1 MPTWTEATL
10 RAASPWQAFK
20 QARHFLDS
28 GAANLTKLTDSAA
41 LGTVREGKHLHR
53 GSLTALGPNIFEAR
67 CSCPENRST
76 GKLCAHTIA
85 LGLLALQP
93 RTEAAVPAP
102 AAPLPPAPGPAWK
115 VVLPPNWVESLRRGR
130 LAASLSHAPPT
141 SARDEALNLWLSA
154 AGADPRKSP
163 QHLQLADAQL
173 DGFLATLS
181 GHPRLVCGRESN
193 PLEVSSGAQIQLEN
207 CQRVGDSVVL
217 SPSSGDKGTTIGLG
231 PVGRWLLTDG
241 APAVLARVQIPESQP
256 LKGLVQ
262 ALAEG
267 NPANLPVDTF
277 LRHLDPLQTALRFPP
292 DCWAESLHFVAA
304 SCDFDLRLD
313 GTLDHLK
320 AALSVRYGDHPA
332 VAPGQS
338 GETGL
343 PRLTGP
349 DRCETRNHAAEAEA
363 IAVLARAGFIPDASA
378 PHLWAIRSE
387 DLATRF
393 LTHTL
398 PSLETDWT
406 VRLAPNLARSRA
418 ALRIVEPKIEI
429 VGSGEDWLSFNLSYQ
444 TTDGETIPAAD
455 IRRLLGSGGGKGIS
469 RSLVSSNR
477 FDVLDPLLAE
487 LDVRQENGVYTAKSF
502 AIPVIHEICN
512 NIGKA
517 LIPND
522 QREFASHPISQVVR
536 ASLRPYQRLGL
547 GWLSDRLNRFK
558 GALLADDMGLGK
570 TLQAISLIEELCPA
584 GSPPALVVM
593 PTSLLGNWS
602 AEFSRFSP
610 ERKVIVL
617 HGSQRDSKRDQI
629 GLDTVVLTT
638 FATLARD
645 LAWHLRQDYR
655 LVVAD
660 EASQIRNP
668 ETDHAKALCK
678 IRAEHRLALTG
689 TPLENSVRDLWSI
702 FHFILPGWLGQRSD
716 FRDRYEA
723 PLATQPPDPAAL
735 ARLRLKTAPFIL
747 RRTKTQVAPE
757 LPTKLIIDEYCD
769 LSPQQQSAYQQLLR
783 EGRQRVETTV
793 GSGNTGAARMQ
804 LLTALL
810 RLRQASCDLALL
822 GNERF
827 QKLPVSQRSGK
838 MERLLELLESALAN
852 GSKVLIFSQFRTQ
865 LQEIEKQL
873 APSDWPSL
881 RLDGQS
887 RNRQELVDRFQSPDG
902 PPVFLISLKAGGYG
916 LNLTAADVVI
926 HFDPW
931 WNPAAETQATDRAH
945 RIGQTRP
952 VTVYRLLSRHTVEEK
967 VVRLQARKRDLAG
980 IIDETGEADTSPLT
994 VEELQVLLSP

>member
-1 MPTWTEATL
+1 M
-10 RAASPWQAFK
+10 
-20 QARHFLDS
+20 
-28 GAANLTKLTDSAA
+28 
-41 LGTVREGKHLHR
+41 
-53 GSLTALGPNIFEAR
+53 
-67 CSCPENRST
+67 
-76 GKLCAHTIA
+76 
-85 LGLLALQP
+85 
-93 RTEAAVPAP
+93 
-102 AAPLPPAPGPAWK
+102 
-115 VVLPPNWVESLRRGR
+115 
-130 LAASLSHAPPT
+130 
-141 SARDEALNLWLSA
+141 
-154 AGADPRKSP
+154 
-163 QHLQLADAQL
+163 
-173 DGFLATLS
+173 
-181 GHPRLVCGRESN
+181 
-193 PLEVSSGAQIQLEN
+193 
-207 CQRVGDSVVL
+207 
-217 SPSSGDKGTTIGLG
+217 
-231 PVGRWLLTDG
+231 
-241 APAVLARVQIPESQP
+241 
-256 LKGLVQ
+256 
-262 ALAEG
+262 
-267 NPANLPVDTF
+267 
-277 LRHLDPLQTALRFPP
+277 
-292 DCWAESLHFVAA
+292 
-304 SCDFDLRLD
+304 
-313 GTLDHLK
+313 
-320 AALSVRYGDHPA
+320 
-332 VAPGQS
+332 
-338 GETGL
+338 
-343 PRLTGP
+343 
-349 DRCETRNHAAEAEA
+349 
-363 IAVLARAGFIPDASA
+363 
-378 PHLWAIRSE
+378 
-387 DLATRF
+387 
-393 LTHTL
+393 
-398 PSLETDWT
+398 
-406 VRLAPNLARSRA
+406 
-418 ALRIVEPKIEI
+418 
-429 VGSGEDWLSFNLSYQ
+429 
-444 TTDGETIPAAD
+444 
-455 IRRLLGSGGGKGIS
+455 
-469 RSLVSSNR
+469 
-477 FDVLDPLLAE
+477 LDPLLAE

-827 QKLPVSQRSGK
+827 QQLPVSQRSGK